1 MLKIT
6 KKCHIW
12 HKIQVHSVLDAKSPK
27 LLMFSHFYYSTKQR
41 LATKINHDI
50 IDPAKTI
57 LQSLDTSI
65 QKTAAEC
72 AVLGV
77 EAQDC

>member
-1 MLKIT
+1 M
-6 KKCHIW
+6 
-12 HKIQVHSVLDAKSPK
+12 V
-27 LLMFSHFYYSTKQR
+27 Y
-41 LATKINHDI
+41 DI

>member
-1 MLKIT
+1 MPNPL
-6 KKCHIW
+6 
-12 HKIQVHSVLDAKSPK
+12 K
-27 LLMFSHFYYSTKQR
+27 LLMFSHFYYNTKQR

-57 LQSLDTSI
+57 QNLDTSM